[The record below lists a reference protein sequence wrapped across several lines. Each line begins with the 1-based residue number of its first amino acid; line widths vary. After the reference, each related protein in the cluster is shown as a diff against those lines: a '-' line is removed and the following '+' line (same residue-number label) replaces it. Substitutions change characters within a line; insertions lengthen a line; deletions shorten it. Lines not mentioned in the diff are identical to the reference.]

1 MAILLFFIIFCILFY
16 IKGYGEIIKNIEE
29 IIKSKKRNENENIE
43 VKKKFENNGQNFN
56 VGKIRTIKN
65 RSKTNRINIIT
76 SNLSS
81 SDIIELQKINI
92 NKSSSFE
99 KNNQNIF
106 NDNNEIHLN
115 EENIQFN
122 KDNNYVDFEINS
134 LTYEEAIKID
144 KRTFIQY
151 YISLVKT
158 KHLLV
163 FSFFNRKDYNSNII
177 KKCLFFYS
185 FALFYFVNALFFTDA
200 TMHKIYVDGG
210 LFNFAY
216 AIPQIIYSSI
226 ISSVINSLIRII
238 SLSEKE
244 IIKIKKDENYKKMLK
259 DIPKIKKCLKIRFA
273 SFFIV
278 CFIF

>member
-43 VKKKFENNGQNFN
+43 VIKKFENNGQNFN

-134 LTYEEAIKID
+134 LTYKEAIKID

-151 YISLVKT
+151 YISLIKT
-158 KHLLV
+158 KHLFV

-200 TMHKIYVDGG
+200 TMHKI
-210 LFNFAY
+210 
-216 AIPQIIYSSI
+216 
-226 ISSVINSLIRII
+226 
-238 SLSEKE
+238 
-244 IIKIKKDENYKKMLK
+244 
-259 DIPKIKKCLKIRFA
+259 
-273 SFFIV
+273 
-278 CFIF
+278 

>member
-43 VKKKFENNGQNFN
+43 VIKKFENNRQNFN

-81 SDIIELQKINI
+81 SDIIEFQKINI